1 MPRLPDRLVSRMQ
14 PTSTQGAR
22 LAASEVSSASV
33 TEARAV
39 ATQAV
44 DAVENREALSALKTR
59 LGGEAVPTPLSSLT
73 ELPAGRRWLDGAAR
87 IGRDSPSADVK
98 VLQRAL
104 MKIGAH
110 HPQGR
115 GQPELMLLPWGADG
129 SLGQGTLRAV
139 DAALRLAG
147 RADLVP
153 SANRQPLG
161 REVAQAIEGLLRAT
175 PSITLPAQQDVFP
188 TTPSTTPATNGTSG
202 RHTVLGHVSLPVST
216 TPYTER
222 WRGVLSRIASEQA
235 RYRPGAPGLSP
246 AANHWLSEM
255 ESLRGRPDSFKLNA
269 VNTYINGFLYASD
282 LRDTWST
289 PLEFL
294 ERRGDCEDYAI
305 AKYVSLQRLGF
316 DESRM
321 RLLVVRDTL
330 TREGHAVL
338 AVDMPDGTY
347 LLDNQARLALKHQDV
362 KLDDGRPRY
371 EPLVGLSR
379 TQQWIYGLAR

>member
-1 MPRLPDRLVSRMQ
+1 MQ
-14 PTSTQGAR
+14 PGSTQGAR
-22 LAASEVSSASV
+22 LNATEVSTASV

-59 LGGEAVPTPLSSLT
+59 LGGEAVPNPLSSLGD
-73 ELPAGRRWLDGAAR
+73 LAVGRRWLDGAVR
-87 IGRDSPSADVK
+87 IGSRSPAEEVK

-115 GQPELMLLPWGADG
+115 GKPELLLLPYGADG

-153 SANRQPLG
+153 AASRQPFG

-175 PSITLPAQQDVFP
+175 PSISLPPQQEVFP
-188 TTPSTTPATNGTSG
+188 TTPSTPAPSPSANGAGG
-202 RHTVLGHVSLPVST
+202 RHAMMGFVSLPVSS

-222 WRGVLSRIASEQA
+222 WRGVLSRIANEESQ
-235 RYRPGAPGLSP
+235 YRPGTPGLSP
-246 AANHWLSEM
+246 AANDWLREL
-255 ESLRGRPDSFKLNA
+255 EALRGRPESFKLNA
-269 VNTYINGFLYASD
+269 VNSYINGFLYQSD

-289 PLEFL
+289 PLEFFS
-294 ERRGDCEDYAI
+294 RRGDCEDYAI
-305 AKYVSLQRLGF
+305 AKYVSLRRMGF
-316 DESRM
+316 DESRL
-321 RLLVVRDTL
+321 RLLVVREVE
-330 TREGHAVL
+330 TRQAHAVL

-347 LLDNQARLALKHQDV
+347 ILDNQAQVALKHEEV
-362 KLDDGRPRY
+362 RSIDGRARY
-371 EPLVGLSR
+371 EPLAGLSR
-379 TQQWIYGLAR
+379 TQQWIYGVAR

>member
-1 MPRLPDRLVSRMQ
+1 MPRLPDRVVSRMQ
-14 PTSTQGAR
+14 PGSTQGTR
-22 LAASEVSSASV
+22 LNAAEVSGASV
-33 TEARAV
+33 SEARAV
-39 ATQAV
+39 ATQAI
-44 DAVENREALSALKTR
+44 DAVENREALSALKAR
-59 LGGEAVPTPLSSLT
+59 LGGEAVPNPLSSLGD
-73 ELPAGRRWLDGAAR
+73 AAVGRRWLDGSVR
-87 IGRDSPSADVK
+87 IGARSSAEEVK
-98 VLQRAL
+98 LLQRAL

-110 HPQGR
+110 HAQGR
-115 GQPELMLLPWGADG
+115 SKPELMLLPYGADG

-147 RADLVP
+147 RADLLP
-153 SANRQPLG
+153 AASRQPFG
-161 REVAQAIEGLLRAT
+161 RDVAQAIEGLLRAT
-175 PSITLPAQQDVFP
+175 PSISLPPQQDVFP
-188 TTPSTTPATNGTSG
+188 TTPSAPSANGAAG
-202 RHTVLGHVSLPVST
+202 RHAVLGHVSLPVST

-222 WRGVLSRIASEQA
+222 WRGVLSRIASEQS

-246 AANHWLSEM
+246 AASDWLREL
-255 ESLRGRPDSFKLNA
+255 ETLRSRPDSFQLNA
-269 VNTYINGFLYASD
+269 VNSYINGFLYASD

-347 LLDNQARLALKHQDV
+347 ILDNQSHLALKHQEV

-379 TQQWIYGLAR
+379 SQQWIYGLAR